1 MPSAFNVEKILFVTN
16 DFPPQSGGIQT
27 FIEGLIYQLPPESV
41 VVHTSSQSSEV
52 EQTRYDQEIFHQL
65 GAIVVRDR
73 QRILLPTPGLR
84 ARVAGT
90 IHAHSIKTVVFGA
103 SVPLGL
109 LAPSLRRLGVT
120 RMVALTHGH
129 EVWWSKVPLFSHL
142 LRRVAR
148 SVDVLTYL
156 GSFTKSAISA
166 ALDARDLSKLMAL
179 PPGVDIENFH
189 PGDKS
194 EELLKRYGLSGK
206 LIILCVGRLVQRKGQ
221 DVLIKALSKV
231 RGQFPNA
238 QLVIAGS
245 GNYEERL
252 RALAKKEGV
261 AQSVSFLGRVP
272 FEDLPALF
280 RSADIFASPTRERFA
295 GLEVEGLGIVYLE
308 ASASGVPVIAGDSG
322 GSPDAVQQ
330 DVTGKVVAGSDIDG
344 LAKALTELLADAQLR
359 AQMGSAG
366 RLWMES
372 QWSWQVIGARFR
384 HLLQLN

>member
-1 MPSAFNVEKILFVTN
+1 MEKILFVTN

-41 VVHTSSQSSEV
+41 VVHTSSQSSEA
-52 EQTRYDQEIFHQL
+52 EQARYDQEIFHQL

-194 EELLKRYGLSGK
+194 EELLERYGLSGK

-252 RALAKKEGV
+252 RALAKQEGV

-344 LAKALTELLADAQLR
+344 LANALTELLTDAQLR
-359 AQMGSAG
+359 ARMGSAG

-384 HLLQLN
+384 DLLQVD

>member
-1 MPSAFNVEKILFVTN
+1 MEKILFITN

-27 FIEGLIYQLPPESV
+27 FIEGLIRQLPAESV
-41 VVHTSSQSSEV
+41 VVHTSSQSSEK
-52 EQTRYDQEIFHQL
+52 EQERYDQDIFNQL

-129 EVWWSKVPLFSHL
+129 EVWWSKVPLFSYL
-142 LRRVAR
+142 LRRVGR

-156 GSFTKSAISA
+156 GPFTKAAISV
-166 ALDARDLSKLMAL
+166 ALDGRDLSKLAPL
-179 PPGVDIENFH
+179 PPGVDIENFQ
-189 PGDKS
+189 PGAKS
-194 EELLKRYGLSGK
+194 EELLNRYGLRGK

-231 RGQFPNA
+231 RAQFPNA

-245 GNYEERL
+245 GKYEERL
-252 RALAKKEGV
+252 RELAKQDGV
-261 AQSVSFLGRVP
+261 AQSVSFLGRIP
-272 FEDLPALF
+272 FDDLPALF
-280 RSADIFASPTRERFA
+280 RTADIFASPTRERFG

-308 ASASGVPVIAGDSG
+308 ASASGVPVIAGNSG

-330 DVTGKVVAGSDIDG
+330 DVTGKVVVGTDVDG
-344 LAKALTELLADAQLR
+344 LANALTELLADAQLR
-359 AQMGSAG
+359 TRMGSAG

-372 QWSWQVIGARFR
+372 EWSWPVIGARFR
-384 HLLQLN
+384 QLLDVD

>member
-1 MPSAFNVEKILFVTN
+1 MEKILFVTN

-109 LAPSLRRLGVT
+109 LAPSLRRIGVT

-166 ALDARDLSKLMAL
+166 ALDTRDLSKLVAL

-194 EELLKRYGLSGK
+194 EDLLKRYGLSGK

-252 RALAKKEGV
+252 RALAKKVGV

-344 LAKALTELLADAQLR
+344 LAYALTELLADAQLR
-359 AQMGSAG
+359 ARMGSAG

-384 HLLQLN
+384 DLLQVD

>member
-1 MPSAFNVEKILFVTN
+1 MEKILFVTN

-52 EQTRYDQEIFHQL
+52 EQARYDQKIFHQL

-166 ALDARDLSKLMAL
+166 ALDARDLQKLMAL

-252 RALAKKEGV
+252 RALAKQEGV

-344 LAKALTELLADAQLR
+344 LANALTELLTDAQLR
-359 AQMGSAG
+359 ARMGSAG

-384 HLLQLN
+384 DLLQVD

>member
-1 MPSAFNVEKILFVTN
+1 MEKILFVTN

-41 VVHTSSQSSEV
+41 VVHTSSQSSEA
-52 EQTRYDQEIFHQL
+52 EQSRYDQEIFHQL

-148 SVDVLTYL
+148 SVDVLTHL

-166 ALDARDLSKLMAL
+166 VLDARDLPKLVAL

-231 RGQFPNA
+231 RGEFPNA

-272 FEDLPALF
+272 FGDLPALF
-280 RSADIFASPTRERFA
+280 RSADIFASPTRERFG

-322 GSPDAVQQ
+322 GSPDAVQL

-359 AQMGSAG
+359 ARMGSAG

-384 HLLQLN
+384 HLLQVD

>member
-1 MPSAFNVEKILFVTN
+1 MEKILFVTN

-41 VVHTSSQSSEV
+41 VVHASSQSSEV
-52 EQTRYDQEIFHQL
+52 EQARYDQEIFHQL

-166 ALDARDLSKLMAL
+166 ALDARDLSKLVAL

-252 RALAKKEGV
+252 RALAKQEGV

-344 LAKALTELLADAQLR
+344 LANALTELLTDAQLR
-359 AQMGSAG
+359 ARMGSAG

-372 QWSWQVIGARFR
+372 EWSWQVIGARFR
-384 HLLQLN
+384 HLLQMD

>member
-1 MPSAFNVEKILFVTN
+1 
-16 DFPPQSGGIQT
+16 
-27 FIEGLIYQLPPESV
+27 
-41 VVHTSSQSSEV
+41 
-52 EQTRYDQEIFHQL
+52 
-65 GAIVVRDR
+65 
-73 QRILLPTPGLR
+73 
-84 ARVAGT
+84 
-90 IHAHSIKTVVFGA
+90 
-103 SVPLGL
+103 
-109 LAPSLRRLGVT
+109 
-120 RMVALTHGH
+120 
-129 EVWWSKVPLFSHL
+129 
-142 LRRVAR
+142 
-148 SVDVLTYL
+148 
-156 GSFTKSAISA
+156 
-166 ALDARDLSKLMAL
+166 MAL

-295 GLEVEGLGIVYLE
+295 GFEVEGLGIVYLE

-344 LAKALTELLADAQLR
+344 VAYALTELLAGAQLR

-384 HLLQLN
+384 HLLQVD

>member
-1 MPSAFNVEKILFVTN
+1 MEKILFVTN

-41 VVHTSSQSSEV
+41 VVHTSSQNSEV
-52 EQTRYDQEIFHQL
+52 EQARYDQEIFHQL

-73 QRILLPTPGLR
+73 QRILLPTLGLR

-166 ALDARDLSKLMAL
+166 ALDARDLPKLMAL

-344 LAKALTELLADAQLR
+344 VAYALTELLADAQLR

-384 HLLQLN
+384 HLLQAD

>member
-1 MPSAFNVEKILFVTN
+1 VEKILFVTN

-52 EQTRYDQEIFHQL
+52 EQARYDQKIFHQL

-166 ALDARDLSKLMAL
+166 ALDARDLQKLMAL

-252 RALAKKEGV
+252 RALAKQEGV

-344 LAKALTELLADAQLR
+344 LANALTELLTDAQLR
-359 AQMGSAG
+359 ARMGSAG

-384 HLLQLN
+384 DLLQVD

>member
-1 MPSAFNVEKILFVTN
+1 MEKILFVTN

-52 EQTRYDQEIFHQL
+52 EQARYDQEIFHQL

-166 ALDARDLSKLMAL
+166 ALDARDLSKLVAL
-179 PPGVDIENFH
+179 PPGVEIENFH

-252 RALAKKEGV
+252 RALAKQEGV

-344 LAKALTELLADAQLR
+344 LANALTELLADAQLR
-359 AQMGSAG
+359 ARMGSAG

-384 HLLQLN
+384 DLLQVD

>member
-1 MPSAFNVEKILFVTN
+1 MEKILFVTN

-384 HLLQLN
+384 HLLQVD

>member
-1 MPSAFNVEKILFVTN
+1 MEKILFVTN

-27 FIEGLIYQLPPESV
+27 FIEGLIHQLPPESV
-41 VVHTSSQSSEV
+41 VVHTSSQSSEA
-52 EQTRYDQEIFHQL
+52 EQARYDQEIFHQL

-120 RMVALTHGH
+120 RIVALTHGH

-156 GSFTKSAISA
+156 GSFTRAAISA
-166 ALDARDLSKLMAL
+166 ALDTRDLSKLVAL

-252 RALAKKEGV
+252 RALAKQEGV

-272 FEDLPALF
+272 FGDLPALF

-308 ASASGVPVIAGDSG
+308 ASASGVPVVAGDSG

-344 LAKALTELLADAQLR
+344 LANALTELLADAQLR
-359 AQMGSAG
+359 ARMGSAG

-384 HLLQLN
+384 HLLQVD

>member
-1 MPSAFNVEKILFVTN
+1 VPSAFNVEKILFVTN

-221 DVLIKALSKV
+221 DALIKALSKV